1 MILTDAGPLI
11 AILDRGEQHHEACV
25 GCLAG
30 LTGPMLT
37 TWPAFTEA
45 MYLLGDAGSWIA
57 QAALWAL
64 VEHGDVEIAE
74 QGQDQRGRMR
84 TLMEKYQDR
93 PMDLAD
99 ASLVVLAEKRGLRDI
114 FTLDHTDFQIYR
126 LKGRAAFRLWPRK
139 L

>member
-11 AILDRGEQHHEACV
+11 AILDRGERHHHACV
-25 GCLAG
+25 DCLAQ

-45 MYLLGDAGSWIA
+45 MYLLGEASGWPA
-57 QAALWAL
+57 QDALWSL

-74 QGQDQRGRMR
+74 LDPAQRKPMR
-84 TLMEKYQDR
+84 ILMAKYQDR

-99 ASLVVLAEKRGLRDI
+99 ASLVAVAEKRGLRDI
-114 FTLDHTDFQIYR
+114 FTLDHADFQIYR
-126 LKGRAAFRLWPRK
+126 VNRRHTFRLWPRV

>member
-11 AILDRGEQHHEACV
+11 AILDRGELHHQACV
-25 GCLAG
+25 DCLVE

-45 MYLLGDAGSWIA
+45 MYSLAEAGGWFA
-57 QAALWAL
+57 QAALWSLQAK
-64 VEHGDVEIAE
+64 GDVEIAD
-74 QGQDQRGRMR
+74 QGPDDCRRMR
-84 TLMEKYQDR
+84 ALMEKYQDR

-99 ASLVVLAEKRGLRDI
+99 ASLVVLAERRGLRDI
-114 FTLDHTDFQIYR
+114 FTLDHADFRVYR
-126 LKGRAAFRLWPRK
+126 LHRRQAFRIWPRS

>member
-11 AILDRGEQHHEACV
+11 AILDRGESSHQACV
-25 GCLAG
+25 DCLAE

-45 MYLLGDAGSWIA
+45 MYLLGDAGGWTA
-57 QAALWAL
+57 QAALWSLHAQ
-64 VEHGDVEIAE
+64 GDIEIAE
-74 QGQDQRGRMR
+74 QGADDCRRMR
-84 TLMEKYQDR
+84 ALMEKYKDR

-99 ASLVVLAEKRGLRDI
+99 ASLVTLAESRGLRDI
-114 FTLDHTDFQIYR
+114 FTLDHADFGTYR
-126 LKGRAAFRLWPRK
+126 LHRRQTFRVWPRH